1 MISDEEIPHAEPAS
15 SPDEEDSIIA
25 ADDCMTIDRW
35 PIVDVCFPAA
45 VTRGQLNR
53 HFRALRY
60 LLRKEEP
67 FVIIVDMD
75 QMRTQ
80 SRELRDFAATE
91 LKDIFKPP
99 AADVVL
105 AVAHICDH
113 WLGHAVL
120 TIVRTVAPPAYQ
132 NRLFRRRAMA
142 EEWVQNILAKNQ
154 KEL

>member
-1 MISDEEIPHAEPAS
+1 MSDEEIPHADLAN
-15 SPDEEDSIIA
+15 SPDEEDSIIV
-25 ADDCMTIDRW
+25 ADDCMSIERW

-45 VTRGQLNR
+45 VTRAQLNN

-60 LLRKEEP
+60 LLRKGEP

-75 QMRTQ
+75 QIRTQ

-99 AADVVL
+99 EASVVL
-105 AVAHICDH
+105 AVAHLCDH

-120 TIVRTVAPPAYQ
+120 TIIRTVAPPAYQ
-132 NRLFRRRAMA
+132 NRLFRRQKLA
-142 EEWVQNILAKNQ
+142 EEWVQKILAKNQ
-154 KEL
+154 QEQK